1 LTGNQTL
8 IARAALGVVTGIV
21 SIAAVSSGRLRA
33 LPRQTFD
40 RLMTGTLIVSRLAM
54 YLGIF
59 FVLRLQPRG
68 DIPGYYWDEAN
79 DALRGHLPYRDFYT
93 SYAPLHPY
101 LDAFAIHLWF
111 TPLAIIL
118 LAICVEWLLLPIW
131 LRVGRNFLP
140 EQELRTG
147 ALLYLTS
154 AVSLQFVAIDG
165 QDNVIIATL
174 LAFAVLLLYR
184 NRFLASGAAVGMS
197 VATIK
202 FLPLLYVPAFFL
214 AVPRRWRWIA
224 GIAIPIGVV
233 YGALLAKHAPILGAL
248 THEGGLK
255 TANNLPYLIEAVF
268 GIAPPPRFWDG
279 LVLASVAILFALIAN
294 AVRQIS
300 PVLRLRTLTFGMAAL
315 TLALLLFSKKSWPP
329 YLMLALFPICLLVPA
344 QSRLKSAAFAL
355 FGVVA
360 VVGPSYWAS
369 VFKQFSAQAFHQG
382 LLAHQKGCFLF
393 LAVQSLLVLGYA
405 WLLFEAT
412 RRIIASPNVA
422 AQIEVPAQAAVSVR
436 ST

>member
-1 LTGNQTL
+1 MTGNQTL
-8 IARAALGVVTGIV
+8 TARAALGVVTGIV
-21 SIAAVSSGRLRA
+21 SVAAVSSSRLRA

-40 RLMTGTLIVSRLAM
+40 RLMAVTLIVSRLAM

-68 DIPGYYWDEAN
+68 DIPAYYWEEAN
-79 DALRGHLPYRDFYT
+79 YVLRGHLPYRDFYT

-101 LDAFAIHLWF
+101 LDAFAIRLWF

-131 LRVGRNFLP
+131 LRVGRSFLS

-147 ALLYLTS
+147 ALFYLCS

-184 NRFLASGAAVGMS
+184 NRFLASGAAVGMG

-202 FLPLLYVPAFFL
+202 FLPLLYVPAFFV
-214 AVPRRWRWIA
+214 AVPRRWRWVA

-233 YGALLAKHAPILGAL
+233 YGALLATHVPILGAL
-248 THEGGLK
+248 THEGHMK
-255 TANNLPYLIEAVF
+255 TANNLPYLIEAIV
-268 GIAPPPRFWDG
+268 GITPPPLFWDS
-279 LVLASVAILFALIAN
+279 LVLASVAILFVLIAN
-294 AVRQIS
+294 AVRRAS
-300 PVLRLRTLTFGMAAL
+300 PALRLRTLTFGMAAL

-329 YLMLALFPICLLVPA
+329 YLMLTLFPICLLVPA

-360 VVGPSYWAS
+360 VVGPSYWAT
-369 VFKQFSAQAFHQG
+369 VYKQFSAQAFHQG
-382 LLAHQKGCFLF
+382 LLAHQKGCFVF
-393 LAVQSLLVLGYA
+393 LGVQCLLVLGYA
-405 WLLFEAT
+405 WLLLEAI
-412 RRIIASPNVA
+412 RLIIASPNAA
-422 AQIEVPAQAAVSVR
+422 AQIEVSAQAVSVR
-436 ST
+436 SA